1 MEDGAEEIELRP
13 SSVLRTSTL
22 RSNAARQVVNFMP
35 SRQAGC
41 NTVRLRRSNSSH
53 RALLDMCEETDVP
66 DATDKQADYIVRGME
81 QHQQLMEDNPLSEE
95 LRREAL
101 RDLPQGLTMKRN
113 VRAKL
118 SASVSLRSKHR
129 PISMFK
135 RMRYRLSFT
144 WKRMREHFR
153 DFIFSIELWYEAIR
167 TIEGHLGSSVGAYF
181 HLLRWLFCL
190 NLLLSIFVISF
201 IVVPQA
207 LYDNA
212 SNRTT
217 ELRALDFITGQG
229 GLTDSLLFY
238 GHYHNGSVVS
248 VEPLSYYMPHA
259 YFFAM
264 ITLYITCFVVLCYK
278 SAYSYRR
285 HFITPHGSGSVG
297 QLLSSK
303 LFCGW
308 DFGVSSPAAA
318 ALSSAALYH
327 DFKEILSEQNSK
339 RSVESWYV
347 KVLYRVVK
355 VLIMVLVMGFIGGVQ
370 YALWL
375 MMDSAGWTE
384 RLEPVTSLVIT
395 AVVVICPVIFN
406 LVVNVGRP
414 ASVRRAIV
422 SSYSMHFVSLI
433 LLPLVEV
440 ARGLMYKCQLT
451 AAPQFD
457 ISSNSVSL
465 MYNQCVLW
473 FGLVFSPLLV
483 VSVTVKYL
491 LLFYIKKETALRTC
505 YTGRK

>member
-1 MEDGAEEIELRP
+1 MEDGTEEIELRP

-22 RSNAARQVVNFMP
+22 RNNAARQVVNFMP

-53 RALLDMCEETDVP
+53 RALLEMCEETDVP

-217 ELRALDFITGQG
+217 ELSALDFLTGQG
-229 GLTDSLLFY
+229 GLSDSLLFY
-238 GHYHNGSVVS
+238 GHYHNGSIS
-248 VEPLSYYMPHA
+248 TIAPLSYYMPYA
-259 YFFAM
+259 YFFTM
-264 ITLYITCFVVLCYK
+264 ITLYITFFVILCYK

-308 DFGVSSPAAA
+308 DFGVASPAAA

-327 DFKEILSEQNSK
+327 DFK
-339 RSVESWYV
+339 
-347 KVLYRVVK
+347 
-355 VLIMVLVMGFIGGVQ
+355 
-370 YALWL
+370 
-375 MMDSAGWTE
+375 
-384 RLEPVTSLVIT
+384 
-395 AVVVICPVIFN
+395 
-406 LVVNVGRP
+406 
-414 ASVRRAIV
+414 
-422 SSYSMHFVSLI
+422 
-433 LLPLVEV
+433 
-440 ARGLMYKCQLT
+440 ARN
-451 AAPQFD
+451 
-457 ISSNSVSL
+457 I
-465 MYNQCVLW
+465 
-473 FGLVFSPLLV
+473 
-483 VSVTVKYL
+483 YL
-491 LLFYIKKETALRTC
+491 QQ
-505 YTGRK
+505 